1 MGGIERTKEPLVPVA
16 PCSSCEAPLKLDAP
30 LRRARGT
37 ARRRRR
43 RSPIGRRLCRPIRIP
58 ATSDRSGPM
67 PCRVDTTTAS
77 TTGGSTVQVQ
87 VLPSHKSRHTF
98 SPPAATCQSRA
109 RLKREAVV
117 REAARFRLRRAP
129 ESATNSEAGAP
140 LLGASMAAASS
151 GWAEVLGAA
160 STQDLGARLAPRPP
174 PCCRPAVNVPR
185 SHGFRWHAG

>member
-1 MGGIERTKEPLVPVA
+1 MAKRVRTRKGGTGGRP
-16 PCSSCEAPLKLDAP
+16 
-30 LRRARGT
+30 T
-37 ARRRRR
+37 ATH
-43 RSPIGRRLCRPIRIP
+43 CV
-58 ATSDRSGPM
+58 

-77 TTGGSTVQVQ
+77 TTGGSTVQ

-174 PCCRPAVNVPR
+174 PSAGMPSMSLAQLASAGTRVEEFTQIYALAE
-185 SHGFRWHAG
+185 HA